1 MKSYV
6 GGFAPL
12 LVALWVQSTC
22 ASEIIVNQSANSL
35 GYDSL
40 SNQIY
45 ASVPFSAASN
55 ANSLMPIDSVSG
67 ALGTPIPIGTRLGQ
81 IAVSSDSS
89 FVYVVD
95 NDGHGVQRYNVTN
108 NSLDQNFNMPG
119 TGEFFQS
126 VRQMYA
132 VPGQPASLLIERGLV
147 NFSPPAVAT
156 GVWVNGVEQPQTVG
170 TELGAGG
177 PDILAIDPNG
187 INAYGY
193 QNSVS
198 SYSTW
203 AMAIDGNGIHQTQE
217 VNDGP
222 LSGAVGKIEEAN
234 GLLYDNLGNVYSVIN
249 NFASVGSFSTNGN
262 FLVDP
267 IPNKLLSVDQVG
279 SAEFVLVYNLT
290 TLQLIGSIPV
300 TGIGTP
306 STSNLILVGA
316 DGLAFT
322 TSNNQVVI
330 IESQLVP
337 EPSSFVM
344 TLLAVVSLAFWCPPR
359 RKAEF
364 FARLRGSWR
373 ASK

>member
-1 MKSYV
+1 MKNHL
-6 GGFAPL
+6 GGLATL
-12 LVALWVQSTC
+12 LIALFVESAG

-35 GYDSL
+35 GYDAL
-40 SNQIY
+40 SNTVY

-55 ANSLMPIDSVSG
+55 ANSLMPIDATTG
-67 ALGTPIPIGTRLGQ
+67 ALGAAIPIGTRLGQ

-89 FVYVVD
+89 YVYVVD

-108 NSLDQNFNMPG
+108 NTLDQNFNMPG
-119 TGEFFQS
+119 TGEFFES
-126 VRQMYA
+126 VRQVYA
-132 VPGQPASLLIERGLV
+132 VPGQPNSLLIERGLV

-217 VNDGP
+217 INDGP
-222 LSGAVGKIEEAN
+222 ISGAVGQIEEAN
-234 GLLYDNLGNVYSVIN
+234 GRLFDNLGNVYDVTN
-249 NFASVGSFSTNGN
+249 NFAFVGSFSTNGN
-262 FLVDP
+262 FTMDAAL
-267 IPNKLLSVDQVG
+267 NRLFSVDKVG
-279 SAEFVLVYNLT
+279 TTELVLVYNLT
-290 TLQLIGSIPV
+290 TLQEIGSITV

-306 STSNLILVGA
+306 STSNLIRVGD

-344 TLLAVVSLAFWCPPR
+344 GFFGTISLAMWSLVRRRTGFLAAPR
-359 RKAEF
+359 AI
-364 FARLRGSWR
+364 AG
-373 ASK
+373 